1 MASVYIT
8 NYNLKNI
15 TNNSK
20 KVIGH
25 DELAR
30 LLPLIHDL
38 SRMFS
43 SIELSRFHIIH
54 ELLSNSESFINDH
67 AIMINNFKKSK
78 NNGGAFHSDHNCTQL
93 NKNYLNVTGTTST
106 SNELF
111 KILNNHFKSILYQD
125 INDRELVYDVPYNI
139 KLQFNMSDSAKVVIR
154 KNSGHIVFENMSRED
169 IVDEIQTLISSADLY
184 RNSSLEISE
193 EVGKLTYG
201 TDVYGVIKDKPTIIK
216 WKKEYKDKIADL
228 LIAYLRVLSSGH
240 LSDSLLESLNIH
252 PCKSCFSND
261 VNTSNNN
268 YF

>member
-1 MASVYIT
+1 GSW
-8 NYNLKNI
+8 
-15 TNNSK
+15 
-20 KVIGH
+20 
-25 DELAR
+25 
-30 LLPLIHDL
+30 
-38 SRMFS
+38 
-43 SIELSRFHIIH
+43 
-54 ELLSNSESFINDH
+54 
-67 AIMINNFKKSK
+67 
-78 NNGGAFHSDHNCTQL
+78 GG
-93 NKNYLNVTGTTST
+93 YTGTTST